1 MCNYYSVIL
10 KDKEYVFYTSRV
22 LSEDEIIEWAQD
34 YSYIKES
41 DVPKCHSPRAISS
54 TEIDKRNKILYEQ
67 WYNDREKRKALGED
81 VSYDII
87 PPTIS
92 AVQID

>member
-1 MCNYYSVIL
+1 MFNYYSFIL
-10 KDKEYVFYTSRV
+10 NDKEYVFYTSRV
-22 LSEDEIIEWAQD
+22 LSKDEIIEWAQD

-41 DVPKCHSPRAISS
+41 DMPKCHSPKLISKS
-54 TEIDKRNKILYEQ
+54 EIDKRNKILYEK